1 MNPDQFDRADGAE
14 RRRALLVLG
23 GIAVLVVLLLVGLVV
38 FLLGLGGD
46 DPAAQDGGQAQP
58 PAAGAPPSGSD
69 TDGGWDVEAQTELA
83 TQPMLELAESAAL
96 PHALTDEVAGPPIT
110 LPSPGASAGTV
121 VPGGFPATEEGA
133 IAQLVELTRIGLEG
147 GDPDGYRLAY
157 EEVAAPGAPPVES
170 TRIYRDLQ
178 QVRAGTGLPRS
189 GAVAG
194 LVFTWNPTSA
204 LVKGS
209 TDGGRYL
216 VVCVLGELV
225 TGRNGQSL
233 STGAGNCQA
242 MRRIDDQWRIS
253 PGAAAAPATLA
264 WPGTA
269 EAVQAGYRDLIR

>member
-1 MNPDQFDRADGAE
+1 MNPDLFDRADGAE
-14 RRRALLVLG
+14 RRRALLLLG
-23 GIAVLVVLLLVGLVV
+23 GIAVLVVLLLVGLAV
-38 FLLGLGGD
+38 FLLGLGRGEQ
-46 DPAAQDGGQAQP
+46 AAPGTSQAP
-58 PAAGAPPSGSD
+58 VAGAPPAGSD
-69 TDGGWDVEAQTELA
+69 PSADGDWDVEAQTALA

-110 LPSPGASAGTV
+110 LPSPGESSGTA
-121 VPGGFPATEEGA
+121 VPQGFPDTEEGA
-133 IAQLVELTRIGLEG
+133 IAQLVEMTRVGLEG

-157 EEVAAPGAPPVES
+157 EQVAAPGAPPVES

-178 QVRAGTGLPRS
+178 QVRAGTGLPRT

-209 TDGGRYL
+209 TDGGRYV
-216 VVCVLGELV
+216 VVCVLGELI

-233 STGAGNCQA
+233 SSAAGNCQA

-253 PGAAAAPATLA
+253 PGAAAAEATLA

-269 EAVQAGYRDLIR
+269 EAVQAGYRDLNR

>member
-1 MNPDQFDRADGAE
+1 MNPDQFDRADSAE
-14 RRRALLVLG
+14 RRRAMLVLG

-38 FLLGLGGD
+38 FLLGLGSD

-69 TDGGWDVEAQTELA
+69 PDGGWDVEAQTALA

-110 LPSPGASAGTV
+110 LPSPGASTGTV

-269 EAVQAGYRDLIR
+269 EAVQAGYRDLTR